1 MTPQFTPFYMNIS
14 TIINDCEIVVRG
26 RPRCTRYQGVI
37 FSSTDSI
44 CHRCLLV
51 LTGTSTQTSDVSY
64 FINSAL
70 QRGGDVAAVE
80 RFIGGPLSF
89 FVRPA
94 IERPATLNHFVESLY
109 KNFGITDLDV
119 VAHSYAAQEVV
130 RVFDG
135 HPATSF
141 PRIGTI
147 TLINPSG
154 FGNTRGFFA
163 HCLRFVFLFILRD
176 YYHNRRKLKSYEGTD
191 EVLKGDCRRVMVG
204 LRTLLIKTI
213 ANPIRTIKEVAD
225 IVTCDL
231 RPAARRLVLR
241 EGRRLLVF
249 LSRRDTLVSADKTRD
264 FFHHALPS
272 VPCID
277 LPGNHLD
284 PVLREACIQ
293 VVVNTIRKEGA

>member
-1 MTPQFTPFYMNIS
+1 MTIGDRMVLFPTKTDFEIS
-14 TIINDCEIVVRG
+14 AGSPRRAFFSRG
-26 RPRCTRYQGVI
+26 YFSPPSGSGCKRCV
-37 FSSTDSI
+37 
-44 CHRCLLV
+44 LV
-51 LTGTSTQTSDVSY
+51 LTGTSTNVADVAC
-64 FINSAL
+64 FISRLRRCGSA
-70 QRGGDVAAVE
+70 VAAVE
-80 RFIGGPLSF
+80 RFIGGPLAF
-89 FVRPA
+89 FIRPSV
-94 IERPATLNHFVESLY
+94 ERPAALKHFMGRLY
-109 KNFGITDLDV
+109 KDFGITDLDV

-135 HPATSF
+135 RPATSF